1 MVIWFSTV
9 FWFHRLILQMS
20 LQWFIIIQL
29 KDLSCNIFFRI
40 WFLMTLLTNS
50 IFFLGW
56 TNLATD
62 IGLVYDNMGE
72 YSNALSYL
80 ERALSIF
87 QSSLPPDH
95 LHIQSVRSGMEIIK
109 KEIVNLGLLV
119 KRNAFHLLEKS
130 VLLFA
135 LSCAHRNSL

>member
-1 MVIWFSTV
+1 MEEK
-9 FWFHRLILQMS
+9 S
-20 LQWFIIIQL
+20 LPP
-29 KDLSCNIFFRI
+29 NHP
-40 WFLMTLLTNS
+40 
-50 IFFLGW
+50 
-56 TNLATD
+56 NLD
-62 IGLVYDNMGE
+62 NNIGLMYDNMGE

-87 QSSLPPDH
+87 QSSLAPDH
-95 LHIQSVRSGMEIIK
+95 LHIQSVRSGM
-109 KEIVNLGLLV
+109 EIVNLGLLV